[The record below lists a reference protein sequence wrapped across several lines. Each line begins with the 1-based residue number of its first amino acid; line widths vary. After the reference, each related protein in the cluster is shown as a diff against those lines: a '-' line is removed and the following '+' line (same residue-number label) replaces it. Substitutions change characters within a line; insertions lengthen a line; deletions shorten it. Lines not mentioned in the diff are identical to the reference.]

1 MSKGEALK
9 QLIDLVCEYKSYS
22 NIQLCQTYID
32 AIETIINAFN
42 EQQEQIEKKDKHIM
56 KLKNLN
62 KRLMKKR

>member
-22 NIQLCQTYID
+22 NIRLCQTDID
-32 AIETIINAFN
+32 AIETNIYAFN